1 MTRSRRAFA
10 LLGLLAVVVALVATW
25 LLLHN
30 PTVKSTTLGGYTCSA
45 PYDTVLLDA
54 DNVPGG
60 EPPADADEVEARCID
75 VGKARFTQGL
85 GLGVAAVA
93 LAALATVLAVRG
105 RAATEQEDA
114 RQGDLRASG

>member
-1 MTRSRRAFA
+1 MTRSRRAVA
-10 LLGLLAVVVALVATW
+10 LLGLLSVVVAFVAIW

-30 PTVKSTTLGGYTCSA
+30 PTVKSTTLGHYTCSA

-85 GLGVAAVA
+85 VVGAAAFA
-93 LAALATVLAVRG
+93 LAALAAVLAVRG
-105 RAATEQEDA
+105 RATTVQEDA
-114 RQGDLRASG
+114 PHANPRASG